1 MTPHCLTSRPQ
12 PAAGRTPAPSIHPAA
27 RTTVRRQ
34 GRPISH
40 DLAAANVRANLAVGP
55 SAVTGFEPQF
65 GLVRRTDGSTLTA
78 RRLSPGCARVAV
90 VDIRTTRFS

>member
-1 MTPHCLTSRPQ
+1 M
-12 PAAGRTPAPSIHPAA
+12 
-27 RTTVRRQ
+27 
-34 GRPISH
+34 PISH

-65 GLVRRTDGSTLTA
+65 GLVRRTDGSTLKA
-78 RRLSPGCARVAV
+78 GRLSPGCAGVAV